1 VAAQSPA
8 SIRAPHP
15 TSPTPDSMLVLTG
28 HIGSVSIAVP
38 VAALERVLP
47 MAMLTPLP
55 EMPPTIVGMLNLGGA
70 GLLVVN
76 PRPLLGL
83 PTPPYLPDQRLI
95 VLRVHTRFV
104 LWVDT
109 VERLVQTPCHDAPQ
123 RGTTSEHA
131 LVRHMVNLEGE
142 TTLVLALEAL
152 EPGAGSVYRED
163 AGHA

>member
-8 SIRAPHP
+8 NRGAPHP
-15 TSPTPDSMLVLTG
+15 RSSTSDSILVLTG
-28 HIGSVSIAVP
+28 HVGNLTIAVP

-55 EMPPTIVGMLNLGGA
+55 EMPPAIVGMLNLHGA

-83 PTPPYLPDQRLI
+83 PTPPYLPEQRLI
-95 VLRVHTRFV
+95 VLRASTRFV

-109 VERLVQTPCHDAPQ
+109 VERIVQTSFHDTPQ
-123 RGTTSEHA
+123 WGMSSEHA
-131 LVRHMVNLEGE
+131 LVRYMVNLEGE
-142 TTLVLALEAL
+142 TALVLSLEAL
-152 EPGAGSVYRED
+152 EPEVGSAYRED
-163 AGHA
+163 SGRA

>member
-8 SIRAPHP
+8 TIGAPRP
-15 TSPTPDSMLVLTG
+15 TSSTPNSILVLTG
-28 HIGSVSIAVP
+28 HIGNLSIAVP

-55 EMPPTIVGMLNLGGA
+55 EMPAAIVGMLNLHGV

-95 VLRVHTRFV
+95 VLGASTRFV

-109 VERLVQTPCHDAPQ
+109 VERIVQTSFHDAPQ
-123 RGTTSEHA
+123 SAMTAERG
-131 LVRHMVNLEGE
+131 LVRYTANLEGE
-142 TTLVLALEAL
+142 TTLVLSLEGL
-152 EPGAGSVYRED
+152 EPGAGSLYRED
-163 AGHA
+163 AGRA